1 MAPSNP
7 FALLDESEDATPVV
21 KAPEPKVEAAKP
33 GGGKDGAWLAG
44 PWRGARQLCL
54 GAFSDSRAT

>member
-21 KAPEPKVEAAKP
+21 KAPEPKVEAAKAGGAGAWGRAWGATAVP
-33 GGGKDGAWLAG
+33 GG
-44 PWRGARQLCL
+44 
-54 GAFSDSRAT
+54 FF

>member
-44 PWRGARQLCL
+44 PWRGP
-54 GAFSDSRAT
+54 DSCAWGLF